1 MNNIEILFDK
11 LWPIYR
17 SLTGEGN
24 RKTIDILSEI
34 STIEKEEIKSGTKIF
49 DWTIPPEYNVSD
61 AYIADLNGNK
71 LVDFKVN
78 NLHLVS
84 YSLPLDTVLTFE
96 ELAERLHY
104 IEEFPD
110 EIPYVTS
117 YYEDYWGFCLSFNQ
131 FKNLDKKTSYRVFI
145 DSKKNTLGSM
155 TIGQRFFPGKVKEEV
170 LISTY
175 ICHPSLANNEL
186 SGPLLTIFLQ
196 KLIEDRKDRYYSY
209 RFVYVPET
217 IGAICI
223 LNKHGENFKKNLK
236 AGLVVTCVG
245 DSGIPTFKKSR
256 RGNSIIDRLIIN
268 NLSREFPDFK
278 IEDFFPTG
286 SDERQYCSPYYNL
299 PVASLM
305 RTRYAKYK
313 EYHTSADNKSIMDFE
328 GMNTFVNFYNKIL
341 IDLEYI
347 HKYLVVD
354 GRGEPF
360 LRGHNLYQSLGAKK
374 QIPQMTNIIL
384 WALNS
389 STGDCDTLDI
399 AISTGSELSDV
410 YQVCELLCDKG
421 LLNRIK

>member
-49 DWTIPPEYNVSD
+49 DWTIPPEYSVD
-61 AYIADLNGNK
+61 EAYIADLNGNR
-71 LVDFKVN
+71 LIDFNVN

-84 YSLPLDTVLTFE
+84 YSLHVDTILTFE

-104 IEEFPD
+104 IEDLPD

-131 FKNLDKKTSYRVFI
+131 FKNLDKKTKYRVFI
-145 DSKKNTLGSM
+145 DSKKNTSGSM
-155 TIGQRFFPGKVKEEV
+155 TIGQRFFPGKVKKEV

-217 IGAICI
+217 IGAIYI
-223 LNKHGENFKKNLK
+223 LSKHGDNFKKNLQ

-256 RGNSIIDRLIIN
+256 RGDSIIDRLIIN
-268 NLSREFPDFK
+268 NLSREFTDFN

-328 GMNTFVNFYNKIL
+328 GMNTFINFYNKIL

-347 HKYLVVD
+347 HKYIVVD

-421 LLNRIK
+421 LLNKIK

>member
-1 MNNIEILFDK
+1 MDSIESLFDK

-17 SLTGEGN
+17 SLSGDGN

-34 STIEKEEIKSGTKIF
+34 SIINKEEIKSGTKIL
-49 DWTIPPEYNVSD
+49 DWTVPPEYNVND
-61 AYIADLNGNK
+61 AYIADLDGNR
-71 LVDFKVN
+71 LVDFKIN

-84 YSLPLDTVLTFE
+84 YSLPVDATLTFD

-104 IEEFPD
+104 IEDLPE
-110 EIPYVTS
+110 EIPYITS
-117 YYEDYWGFCLSFNQ
+117 YYEEYWGFCLSFNQ
-131 FKNLDKKTSYRVFI
+131 FKSLDKKTKYRVFI
-145 DSKKNTLGSM
+145 DSNKNTLGSM
-155 TIGQRFFPGKVKEEV
+155 TIGQRFLPGKVKKEV

-186 SGPLLTIFLQ
+186 SGPILTIFLQ

-217 IGAICI
+217 IGAIYI
-223 LNKHGENFKKNLK
+223 LSKHGENFKKNLQ

-245 DSGIPTFKKSR
+245 DSGIPTFKKSK
-256 RGNSIIDRLIIN
+256 RGNSIIDRLVIN
-268 NLSREFPDFK
+268 NLSSEFTDFN
-278 IEDFFPTG
+278 IVDFFPTG

-299 PVASLM
+299 PVASIM
-305 RTRYAKYK
+305 RTMYTKYK

-328 GMNTFVNFYNKIL
+328 GMQAFINFYNKTL

-347 HKYLVVD
+347 HKYIVVD
-354 GRGEPF
+354 GKGEPF
-360 LRGHNLYQSLGAKK
+360 LRAHNLNQSLGAQK
-374 QIPQMTNIIL
+374 QVPQMTNIIL

-399 AISTGSELSDV
+399 AISTGSKLSDV

-421 LLNRIK
+421 LLKKL

>member
-1 MNNIEILFDK
+1 MDSIESLFDK

-17 SLTGEGN
+17 SLSGDGN

-34 STIEKEEIKSGTKIF
+34 SSINKEEIKSGTKIL
-49 DWTIPPEYNVSD
+49 DWTVPPEYNVND
-61 AYIADLNGNK
+61 AYIADLDGNR

-84 YSLPLDTVLTFE
+84 YSMPVDSILTFE
-96 ELAERLHY
+96 ELAARLHY
-104 IEEFPD
+104 IEDLPD
-110 EIPYVTS
+110 EIPYITS
-117 YYEDYWGFCLSFNQ
+117 YYEEYWGFCLSFNQ
-131 FKNLDKKTSYRVFI
+131 FKNLDKKTKYRVFI
-145 DSKKNTLGSM
+145 DSNKNTSGSM
-155 TIGQRFFPGKVKEEV
+155 TIGQRFLPGKVKKEV

-217 IGAICI
+217 IGAIYI
-223 LNKHGENFKKNLK
+223 LSKYGENFKKNLQ

-245 DSGIPTFKKSR
+245 DSGIPTFKKSK

-268 NLSREFPDFK
+268 NLSSEFTDFN
-278 IEDFFPTG
+278 IVDFFPTG

-305 RTRYAKYK
+305 RTMYTKYK

-328 GMNTFVNFYNKIL
+328 GMQNFINFYNKTL

-347 HKYLVVD
+347 HKYIVVD

-360 LRGHNLYQSLGAKK
+360 LRGHNLSQSLGAQK
-374 QIPQMTNIIL
+374 QVPQMTNIIL

-399 AISTGSELSDV
+399 AISTGSKLSDV

-421 LLNRIK
+421 LLNKIK

>member
-49 DWTIPPEYNVSD
+49 DWTVPPEYSVD
-61 AYIADLNGNK
+61 EAYIADLDGNR

-84 YSLPLDTVLTFE
+84 YSLHVDTILTFE
-96 ELAERLHY
+96 ELAARLHY
-104 IEEFPD
+104 IEDLPD

-117 YYEDYWGFCLSFNQ
+117 YYEDYWGFCLSYNQ
-131 FKNLDKKTSYRVFI
+131 FKNLDKKTKYRVFI
-145 DSKKNTLGSM
+145 DSNKNTSGSM
-155 TIGQRFFPGKVKEEV
+155 TIGQRFFPGKVKKEI

-217 IGAICI
+217 IGAIYI
-223 LNKHGENFKKNLK
+223 LSKHGDNFKKNLQ

-256 RGNSIIDRLIIN
+256 RGDSIIDRLIIN
-268 NLSREFPDFK
+268 NLSSEFTDFN

-328 GMNTFVNFYNKIL
+328 GMNTFINFYNKIL

-347 HKYLVVD
+347 HKYIVVD

-421 LLNRIK
+421 LLNKIK

>member
-155 TIGQRFFPGKVKEEV
+155 TIGQIFFPGKVKEEV